1 MLRGRSLTST
11 PPKSGVGAGYSLL
24 GCCNLQS
31 LILAHG
37 LLWCVCVGGVTYV
50 CIAIEARGGGWEPSS
65 VALHCVELRRDLSWT
80 RNSIPARLS
89 GITGM
94 CGCAWLYVGMG
105 GWGIWSS
112 CSLTFPAS
120 ILTHSATSLAR
131 AWVFLNPFSKC
142 VHFPS
147 VCRLEPTQCRVY
159 SF

>member
-1 MLRGRSLTST
+1 MLRGRSLTSN
-11 PPKSGVGAGYSLL
+11 PPKIRTQSTLLFLGV
-24 GCCNLQS
+24 LQS
-31 LILAHG
+31 TVSNL
-37 LLWCVCVGGVTYV
+37 CTRFFMVCVWGVAYA
-50 CIAIEARGGGWEPSS
+50 CITIEARGGGWESS
-65 VALHCVELRRDLSWT
+65 FVALHCVEMRRGLSWT
-80 RNSIPARLS
+80 WNSIPARLS

-105 GWGIWSS
+105 GWRIWSS

-120 ILTHSATSLAR
+120 ILTHTATSLTR

-147 VCRLEPTQCRVY
+147 VCRLEPTQCQVY